1 MATTS
6 SFDKKEGVNLSLNLC
21 YDLQNCKQGAGMEKL
36 MKPAE
41 YAKELGISRQAV
53 YAKIKRG
60 ILTAKSVEGK
70 LYIVV
75 DNTTQN
81 DTSKPTQEL
90 KQKPATSKTT
100 SASTQSLQR
109 DQKDYKAL
117 LQAKD
122 ETISVLKG
130 TVKDLKKSNK
140 QISTTLK
147 GEIDL
152 LKEAFHEMRTL
163 YVHRLEQKKSQEAI
177 EVITEED
184 SVEVAEER
192 WIGLKKFFK
201 QHKIT
206 KEKQQ
211 EKVTNRL
218 KKAYKSGDE
227 RLMKEDGKLKLNAN
241 KTYEDILK

>member
-1 MATTS
+1 
-6 SFDKKEGVNLSLNLC
+6 
-21 YDLQNCKQGAGMEKL
+21 MEKL

-81 DTSKPTQEL
+81 DTSKPTQEPT
-90 KQKPATSKTT
+90 QKPTVSKTT

-117 LQAKD
+117 LEAKD
-122 ETISVLKG
+122 ETISVLKS

-140 QISTTLK
+140 QISTTLRS
-147 GEIDL
+147 EIDL

-163 YVHRLEQKKSQEAI
+163 YVHRLEQKKPQETI
-177 EVITEED
+177 EVSTEED
-184 SVEVAEER
+184 SVEVVEER
-192 WIGLKKFFK
+192 WIGIKKFFK
-201 QHKIT
+201 QLGVT
-206 KEKQQ
+206 KEKHQ
-211 EKVTNRL
+211 EKVLKSL
-218 KKAYKSGDE
+218 KKAYKKGDA

-241 KTYEDILK
+241 KKYKDLLV

>member
-1 MATTS
+1 
-6 SFDKKEGVNLSLNLC
+6 
-21 YDLQNCKQGAGMEKL
+21 MEKL

-41 YAKELGISRQAV
+41 YAQELGISRQAV

-75 DNTTQN
+75 DNDSVQETTSSEKETTAPLKRSTATK
-81 DTSKPTQEL
+81 TSI
-90 KQKPATSKTT
+90 PAT
-100 SASTQSLQR
+100 
-109 DQKDYKAL
+109 DNKDYKAL
-117 LQAKD
+117 LKAKD

-152 LKEAFHEMRTL
+152 IKEAFYEMRTL
-163 YVHRLEQKKSQEAI
+163 YVHQLEQKKSQEAI
-177 EVITEED
+177 EVISEEE
-184 SVEVAEER
+184 SVEVEEDH
-192 WIGLKKFFK
+192 WVGLKKFFK

-206 KEKQQ
+206 KEKEQA
-211 EKVTNRL
+211 KITKRL
-218 KKAYKSGDE
+218 KKAYRSGDE
-227 RLMKEDGKLKLNAN
+227 RIMGVEDKLKVNAN
-241 KTYEDILK
+241 KSYKDLLK

>member
-1 MATTS
+1 
-6 SFDKKEGVNLSLNLC
+6 
-21 YDLQNCKQGAGMEKL
+21 MEKL

-75 DNTTQN
+75 DNTTANETLKPVQEAKPKS
-81 DTSKPTQEL
+81 TASKPV
-90 KQKPATSKTT
+90 
-100 SASTQSLQR
+100 STAAQS
-109 DQKDYKAL
+109 DQKEYRAL
-117 LQAKD
+117 LKAKD

-163 YVHRLEQKKSQEAI
+163 YVHQLEHQRSREAI
-177 EVITEED
+177 EVITEEE
-184 SVEVAEER
+184 SVEIEEEQ
-192 WIGLKKFFK
+192 WIGLKKLFK
-201 QHKIT
+201 QFKIT

-218 KKAYKSGDE
+218 TKAYKAGDE
-227 RLMKEDGKLKLNAN
+227 RLMKLEGKLKLNIN
-241 KTYEDILK
+241 KKYKDLLK

>member
-1 MATTS
+1 
-6 SFDKKEGVNLSLNLC
+6 
-21 YDLQNCKQGAGMEKL
+21 MEKL

-41 YAKELGISRQAV
+41 YAQELGISRQAV

-60 ILTAKSVEGK
+60 ILTAKNVEGK

-75 DNTTQN
+75 DK
-81 DTSKPTQEL
+81 DPVQE
-90 KQKPATSKTT
+90 TT
-100 SASTQSLQR
+100 SGKKETTAPAKRATVTKTSIPQTDNQ
-109 DQKDYKAL
+109 DYKAL
-117 LQAKD
+117 LKAKD

-140 QISTTLK
+140 QISSTLK

-163 YVHRLEQKKSQEAI
+163 YVHQLEQKKSQEAI
-177 EVITEED
+177 EVISEDESVVVEED
-184 SVEVAEER
+184 H

-206 KEKQQ
+206 KEKEQA
-211 EKVTNRL
+211 KIIKRL
-218 KKAYKSGDE
+218 KKAYRSGDE
-227 RLMKEDGKLKLNAN
+227 RIMGMEDKLKFNAN
-241 KTYEDILK
+241 KKYKDILK

>member
-1 MATTS
+1 
-6 SFDKKEGVNLSLNLC
+6 
-21 YDLQNCKQGAGMEKL
+21 MEKL

-41 YAKELGISRQAV
+41 YAQELGISRQAV

-60 ILTAKSVEGK
+60 ILTAKNVEGK

-75 DNTTQN
+75 DKVVTKDAASATQKTTAKTKAE
-81 DTSKPTQEL
+81 TS
-90 KQKPATSKTT
+90 PATET
-100 SASTQSLQR
+100 SVPKSEGA
-109 DQKDYKAL
+109 DYKAL

-152 LKEAFHEMRTL
+152 LKEAFYEMRTL
-163 YVHRLEQKKSQEAI
+163 YVHQLEQKRPRETEEAI
-177 EVITEED
+177 EVISEEE
-184 SVEVAEER
+184 SLEPAEEN
-192 WIGLKKFFK
+192 WIGIKKFFK
-201 QHKIT
+201 QHKVT
-206 KEKQQ
+206 KEKEQA
-211 EKVTNRL
+211 KIMKRL

-227 RLMKEDGKLKLNAN
+227 RIMGVADKLKFNPDKSYKDL
-241 KTYEDILK
+241 LK

>member
-1 MATTS
+1 
-6 SFDKKEGVNLSLNLC
+6 
-21 YDLQNCKQGAGMEKL
+21 MEKL

-60 ILTAKSVEGK
+60 ILTAKNVEGK

-75 DNTTQN
+75 DTKAKAQKSSEAETKAAPKN
-81 DTSKPTQEL
+81 PTV
-90 KQKPATSKTT
+90 TTT
-100 SASTQSLQR
+100 SAPQT
-109 DQKDYKAL
+109 KDYKAL
-117 LQAKD
+117 LAAKD

-163 YVHRLEQKKSQEAI
+163 YIHQLEHKKPQDAI
-177 EVITEED
+177 DILTDEET
-184 SVEVAEER
+184 VEVTQER
-192 WIGLKKFFK
+192 WISIKKFFK
-201 QHKIT
+201 QQKIS
-206 KEKQQ
+206 KMKHQ
-211 EKVTNRL
+211 EKTVKRL

-227 RLMKEDGKLKLNAN
+227 RLMKLEGKLKLNAN
-241 KTYEDILK
+241 KNYEDILN

>member
-1 MATTS
+1 
-6 SFDKKEGVNLSLNLC
+6 
-21 YDLQNCKQGAGMEKL
+21 

-60 ILTAKSVEGK
+60 ILTAKNVEGK
-70 LYIVV
+70 LYIVIDSSTDETTV
-75 DNTTQN
+75 ETTPTETAPQTKSTPVSQVAPKADN
-81 DTSKPTQEL
+81 
-90 KQKPATSKTT
+90 
-100 SASTQSLQR
+100 R
-109 DQKDYKAL
+109 DYKAL
-117 LQAKD
+117 LEAKD

-152 LKEAFHEMRTL
+152 LKDAFHEMRSL
-163 YVHRLEQKKSQEAI
+163 YVLQLEQKKTPEHDDAI
-177 EVITEED
+177 DVVSEED
-184 SVEVAEER
+184 IEEHVEVEIER

-201 QHKIT
+201 QHGIT

-211 EKVTNRL
+211 EKVLKRL
-218 KKAYKSGDE
+218 TKAYKSGDE
-227 RLMKEDGKLKLNAN
+227 RLMKVEDKLKMN
-241 KTYEDILK
+241 KNKSYKDIIK

>member
-1 MATTS
+1 
-6 SFDKKEGVNLSLNLC
+6 
-21 YDLQNCKQGAGMEKL
+21 

-41 YAKELGISRQAV
+41 YAQELGISRQAV

-60 ILTAKSVEGK
+60 ILTAKNVEGK

-75 DNTTQN
+75 NKTEQN
-81 DTSKPTQEL
+81 QIAKTLKTPTSKL
-90 KQKPATSKTT
+90 KTTATSSK
-100 SASTQSLQR
+100 SAE
-109 DQKDYKAL
+109 KDYKSL
-117 LQAKD
+117 LAAKD

-152 LKEAFHEMRTL
+152 LKEAFHEMRSL
-163 YVHRLEQKKSQEAI
+163 YVMQLEQKKPQQQDVI
-177 EVITEED
+177 EVEE
-184 SVEVAEER
+184 EIQEGN

-201 QHKIT
+201 VHKVV

-211 EKVTNRL
+211 EKIIKRL
-218 KKAYKSGDE
+218 SKAFKKDDI
-227 RLMKEDGKLKLNAN
+227 RLMNVDGKLKLDADARY
-241 KTYEDILK
+241 KDILK

>member
-1 MATTS
+1 
-6 SFDKKEGVNLSLNLC
+6 
-21 YDLQNCKQGAGMEKL
+21 MEKL

-41 YAKELGISRQAV
+41 YAQELGISRQAV

-60 ILTAKSVEGK
+60 ILTAKNVEGK

-75 DNTTQN
+75 DKV
-81 DTSKPTQEL
+81 SKEE
-90 KQKPATSKTT
+90 TT
-100 SASTQSLQR
+100 SVPKETTVKSKSTPSPKVNNSEFQNEV
-109 DQKDYKAL
+109 KNYKAL
-117 LQAKD
+117 LEAKD

-152 LKEAFHEMRTL
+152 IKEAFHEMRAL
-163 YVHRLEQKKSQEAI
+163 YIHQLEYQKPVKEEAI
-177 EVITEED
+177 EVTSEED
-184 SVEVAEER
+184 TVEVEAEH
-192 WIGLKKFFK
+192 WIGVKKFFK

-211 EKVTNRL
+211 EKIEKRL

-227 RLMKEDGKLKLNAN
+227 RVMKVDDKLKINVD
-241 KTYEDILK
+241 KTYKDIVK

>member
-1 MATTS
+1 
-6 SFDKKEGVNLSLNLC
+6 
-21 YDLQNCKQGAGMEKL
+21 MEKL

-60 ILTAKSVEGK
+60 ILTAKNVEGK

-75 DNTTQN
+75 DKVNKEESDSTPTETTPE
-81 DTSKPTQEL
+81 SKP
-90 KQKPATSKTT
+90 
-100 SASTQSLQR
+100 SASSKVETSTPPSEG
-109 DQKDYKAL
+109 KNYKAL

-152 LKEAFHEMRTL
+152 LKEAFHEMRSL
-163 YVHRLEQKKSQEAI
+163 YVLQLEQKKPLAQENTI
-177 EVITEED
+177 DVLSEED
-184 SVEVAEER
+184 TVEVEEDH
-192 WIGLKKFFK
+192 WIGMKKFFK
-201 QHKIT
+201 QYKIK
-206 KEKQQ
+206 KEKQ
-211 EKVTNRL
+211 EKIEKRL

-227 RLMKEDGKLKLNAN
+227 RVMKVEDKLKINAD
-241 KTYEDILK
+241 KSYKDIVK

>member
-1 MATTS
+1 
-6 SFDKKEGVNLSLNLC
+6 
-21 YDLQNCKQGAGMEKL
+21 MEKL

-60 ILTAKSVEGK
+60 ILTAKDVEGK

-75 DNTTQN
+75 DKNETKPSGTQ
-81 DTSKPTQEL
+81 P
-90 KQKPATSKTT
+90 
-100 SASTQSLQR
+100 ASTTVKKTPVAKVQNTDL
-109 DQKDYKAL
+109 KDYKAL
-117 LQAKD
+117 LSAKD

-152 LKEAFHEMRTL
+152 LKEAFHEMRSL
-163 YVHRLEQKKSQEAI
+163 YVRQLEHKLPEVEEIIEVVEAQDSEKGKAQEA
-177 EVITEED
+177 EVK
-184 SVEVAEER
+184 SKK

-201 QHKIT
+201 MHNIM
-206 KEKQQ
+206 KEKHQ
-211 EKVTNRL
+211 EKVLKRL
-218 KKAYKSGDE
+218 GKAFKKDDS
-227 RLMKEDGKLKLNAN
+227 RLRNVAGKLKLNAE
-241 KTYEDILK
+241 KSYEDILK